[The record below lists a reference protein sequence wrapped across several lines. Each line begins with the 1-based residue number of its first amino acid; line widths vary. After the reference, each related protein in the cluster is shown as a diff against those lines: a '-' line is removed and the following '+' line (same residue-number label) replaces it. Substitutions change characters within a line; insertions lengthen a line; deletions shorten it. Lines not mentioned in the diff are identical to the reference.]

1 MAKVLAIPDK
11 ENCGNF
17 CTRYRKIVDQLPL
30 SWDHCRSFL
39 GVWRTGSLSAAARAS
54 GLTQP
59 TVARHISLMEEALG
73 GGTLFIRSPHGLSP
87 TDLAGALIPHAL
99 AMEAA
104 SAAMLRTASGAE
116 GGISGAVR
124 ISASQII
131 GVEVL
136 PGMLTRFSA
145 DYPGIDFE
153 LVATNETSDLLRRDA
168 DIAVRMVR
176 PAQGALVA
184 QKAGDI
190 QLAMY
195 AHKDYLARRGRPD
208 TIDAL
213 PDHAIVGFDRQTAGL
228 EALQTI
234 GMPLTRD
241 MFAFRTD
248 NDTAQIAA
256 LRAGFG
262 IGICQTNLARG
273 NPDLI
278 RLFPEEM
285 SFSLE
290 TWITMHEDLR
300 GNRRMRLVFDHLV
313 LEMTRYAKASTG
325 LH

>member
-1 MAKVLAIPDK
+1 MPTISAK
-11 ENCGNF
+11 ENCDKF
-17 CTRYRKIVDQLPL
+17 CIRYRKIVEHLTL

-59 TVARHISLMEEALG
+59 TIARHITLLEEALDSG
-73 GGTLFIRSPHGLSP
+73 ALFIRSPHGLSP
-87 TDLAGALIPHAL
+87 TDLAGSLVPHAL
-99 AMEAA
+99 AMEA
-104 SAAMLRTASGAE
+104 SAAAMMRAASGAD
-116 GGISGAVR
+116 GDIAGTVR
-124 ISASQII
+124 LSASQII

-136 PGMLTRFSA
+136 PPILTRIGA
-145 DYPGIDFE
+145 DHPVIDFE

-195 AHKDYLARRGRPD
+195 AHEDYLARRGRPE

-213 PDHAIVGFDRQTAGL
+213 QDHAIVGFDQQTAGIQS
-228 EALQTI
+228 LQSI
-234 GMPLTRD
+234 GMPLKRE

-248 NDTAQIAA
+248 NDVAQLAA
-256 LRAGFG
+256 MRAGFG

-273 NPDLI
+273 NPALV

-313 LEMTRYAKASTG
+313 TEMTAYAKASFG

>member
-1 MAKVLAIPDK
+1 VAHPQSK
-11 ENCGNF
+11 ENCDNF
-17 CTRYRKIVDQLPL
+17 YIRYTKIVEHLPL

-59 TVARHISLMEEALG
+59 TIARHIALLEEALG
-73 GGTLFIRSPHGLSP
+73 GGALFIRSPHGLSP
-87 TDLAGALIPHAL
+87 TDLAETLLSHAL
-99 AMEAA
+99 AMEASA
-104 SAAMLRTASGAE
+104 AAMLRAASGADGE
-116 GGISGAVR
+116 IAGTVR

-131 GVEVL
+131 AAEVL
-136 PGMLTRFSA
+136 PPLLARIGA
-145 DYPGIDFE
+145 GHPGIDFE

-184 QKAGDI
+184 RKAGDI

-195 AHKDYLARRGRPD
+195 AHKDYLARRGQPE

-213 PDHAIVGFDRQTAGL
+213 PGHSIIGFDQQTPGIQTL
-228 EALQTI
+228 QSMGMAL
-234 GMPLTRD
+234 RRE

-248 NDTAQIAA
+248 NDIAQLAA
-256 LRAGFG
+256 IRAGFG
-262 IGICQTNLARG
+262 IGICQTNLARSC
-273 NPDLI
+273 PDLI
-278 RLFPEEM
+278 RLFPKEM
-285 SFSLE
+285 SFRLE

-300 GNRRMRLVFDHLV
+300 GNRRMRLVFDHLAAD
-313 LEMTRYAKASTG
+313 MTAYAKASGG

>member
-1 MAKVLAIPDK
+1 MRPEGDK
-11 ENCGNF
+11 ENCYNF
-17 CTRYRKIVDQLPL
+17 CIRYRIIVEHLPL

-59 TVARHISLMEEALG
+59 TVARHITLLEEALG
-73 GGTLFIRSPHGLSP
+73 GGALFIRSPHGLSP
-87 TDLAGALIPHAL
+87 TDLAGSLVPHAL
-99 AMEAA
+99 AMEA
-104 SAAMLRTASGAE
+104 SAAAMVRAASGADGE
-116 GGISGAVR
+116 IAGVVR

-136 PGMLTRFSA
+136 PPILTRIGA
-145 DYPGIDFE
+145 DQPDIDFE

-184 QKAGDI
+184 QKVGDI

-195 AHKDYLARRGRPD
+195 AHKDYLARRGRPE

-213 PDHAIVGFDRQTAGL
+213 QAHAIVGFDRQTAGIQS
-228 EALQTI
+228 LQNI
-234 GMPLTRD
+234 GMPLKRD
-241 MFAFRTD
+241 IFAFRTD
-248 NDTAQIAA
+248 NDVAQLAA
-256 LRAGFG
+256 IRAGFG

-273 NPDLI
+273 NPELV

-300 GNRRMRLVFDHLV
+300 SNRRMRLVFDHLV
-313 LEMTRYAKASTG
+313 DDMTAYANASLG
-325 LH
+325 FH